1 MSDPL
6 FTVRGLSK
14 AYAGRTVLRD
24 LSFDIERGE
33 CLVVMGRSG
42 TGKSVFLRHLN
53 GLERPD
59 SGSVTFDG
67 HEISSLSERE
77 LAPLR
82 IRIAM
87 LFQGGALFD
96 SMTVFDNVAFPLRE
110 HEHLDRAELE
120 KRVRDELQNVGLKGI
135 EARMPAELSGG
146 MKKRV
151 ALARSLVL
159 PPEAV
164 LFDEPTTGLD
174 PVSSA
179 SIGRLIHDTQQ
190 KRGVTSIVVTHDIPL
205 ARQVG
210 TRVALL
216 DEGKLRFIGSWAEV
230 EASKDEVLADF
241 VAGRAPES
249 EEEEFV
255 HA

>member
-1 MSDPL
+1 MELRGND
-6 FTVRGLSK
+6 FIVVRTR
-14 AYAGRTVLRD
+14 ARTAHPHRD
-24 LSFDIERGE
+24 
-33 CLVVMGRSG
+33 
-42 TGKSVFLRHLN
+42 
-53 GLERPD
+53 
-59 SGSVTFDG
+59 
-67 HEISSLSERE
+67 
-77 LAPLR
+77 A
-82 IRIAM
+82 
-87 LFQGGALFD
+87 FQGGALFD
-96 SMTVFDNVAFPLRE
+96 SMTVLRTAFCCANTN
-110 HEHLDRAELE
+110 HLTAELE
-120 KRVRDELQNVGLKGI
+120 KRVRDELQSVGLKGI

-190 KRGVTSIVVTHDIPL
+190 KRGVTSIVVTHDLAL

-216 DEGKLRFIGSWAEV
+216 DEGKLRFIGTWAEV
-230 EASKDEVLADF
+230 EASEDEVLGDF